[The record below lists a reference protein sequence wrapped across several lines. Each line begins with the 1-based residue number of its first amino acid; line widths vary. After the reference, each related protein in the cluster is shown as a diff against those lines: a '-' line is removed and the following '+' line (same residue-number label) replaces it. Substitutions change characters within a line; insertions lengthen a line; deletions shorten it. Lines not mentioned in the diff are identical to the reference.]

1 MENKE
6 TEHLSE
12 LEAVVDDLSNAIES
26 VRNNIKEMRRSGC
39 SAIDKAK
46 LCVETDADISDIE
59 FQSNRLRIEFDTMM
73 EGKFGK

>member
-26 VRNNIKEMRRSGC
+26 VRNNIKALSSARS
-39 SAIDKAK
+39 
-46 LCVETDADISDIE
+46 T
-59 FQSNRLRIEFDTMM
+59 
-73 EGKFGK
+73 